1 MDWPRGESQGVCVL
15 GLWTTIAATQPMEIL
30 LLTGYHSPSHWE
42 ETRVTS
48 RQQENVD
55 QALRQK
61 ESPLRDR
68 RVEIS
73 QQTWVS
79 LMRAHE
85 I

>member
-1 MDWPRGESQGVCVL
+1 VRPVA
-15 GLWTTIAATQPMEIL
+15 TTQPIEIL
-30 LLTGYHSPSHWE
+30 LLTGYHSPTHWE

-48 RQQENVD
+48 RQQESVD
-55 QALRQK
+55 QDLRQQ

-68 RVEIS
+68 RVGIS
-73 QQTWVS
+73 LQTWVR